1 MREKAGCPVESCY
14 DAEGCTWDMF
24 IVDFCKI
31 VPWFMFKSIC
41 TMVSRN
47 IYSFGPTVKVEEK
60 CGCYNLINCDSV
72 NEPS

>member
-1 MREKAGCPVESCY
+1 MTY

-24 IVDFCKI
+24 IVGFCKI

-60 CGCYNLINCDSV
+60 CGCYNLIN
-72 NEPS
+72 